1 MSVRHSLVFG
11 LTVLVLSGSAARTS
25 DPHRGHVLVANQQS
39 ASASLIDLATDT
51 ATVIPVGVG
60 PHEAVISPSGRVGLI
75 TIYGIGGAVGNEIAV
90 IDILTGR
97 VTKTIS
103 LGQYTRPH
111 GANFLPG
118 DETRVAVT
126 SETTQNVVIVN
137 LASGTVEQA
146 IPTGAAGS
154 HMIGVT
160 ADGARAFTSDVGTGA
175 VSELDLVKK
184 TLVRVIPVA
193 PRVEGV
199 AVTPD
204 GSQVWAGSNTN
215 GTVSVIDAKAGTI
228 VDTLTGFGM
237 PYRLAISADGRT
249 AIVCDPNANK
259 IHVVDIRTRR
269 VVWTLD
275 DIGSPRGV
283 NIAPDG
289 KSAFITIA
297 TDETMGVVDLEARKI
312 TRRIKV
318 QQSPDGVWYGP
329 A

>member
-1 MSVRHSLVFG
+1 MSVRHSLVLG

-259 IHVVDIRTRR
+259 IHVVDIRTRK

-329 A
+329 L